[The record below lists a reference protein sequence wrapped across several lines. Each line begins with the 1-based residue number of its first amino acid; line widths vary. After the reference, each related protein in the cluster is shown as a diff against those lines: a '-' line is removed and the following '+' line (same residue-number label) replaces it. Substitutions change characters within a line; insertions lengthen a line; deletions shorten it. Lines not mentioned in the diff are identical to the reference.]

1 MAHTFLYTIET
12 EGINAALKFE
22 SPTKA
27 TSEFMV
33 TFLTAPHIKPFTMM
47 LEGDIWRL
55 PGQIPE
61 EVRALEQELLA
72 AARKFQRLPFQNHR
86 EVGN

>member
-22 SPTKA
+22 SRTKS

-33 TFLTAPHIKPFTMM
+33 TFLTAPHIEPFTMV
-47 LEGDIWRL
+47 LRDERWVL
-55 PGQIPE
+55 PGLLPE
-61 EVRALEQELLA
+61 EVRVLEQELLH
-72 AARKFQRLPFQNHR
+72 AARKFQR
-86 EVGN
+86 

>member
-22 SPTKA
+22 SRTKA

-33 TFLTAPHIKPFTMM
+33 TFLTAPHIEPFTMM
-47 LEGDIWRL
+47 LEGETWTL
-55 PGQIPE
+55 PGHIPE
-61 EVRALEQELLA
+61 EVKVLEQELLH
-72 AARKFQRLPFQNHR
+72 AARKFQR
-86 EVGN
+86 